1 MTYLCDY
8 CGELFSTYW
17 SCKGHIKKIHKLT
30 EDKSVSIIHKKH
42 HTQEYFQC
50 DQCNK
55 TFTVR
60 KSLLRHVSEQ
70 HEPHRFSCPHC
81 NFHTNRKYRLNE
93 HKKTH
98 GVKDLIP
105 KPKESITLQ
114 NVGEQTVSQP
124 ASPEILNFKII
135 VEVDQNQIQ
144 DVIISREQH
153 KVSS

>member
-1 MTYLCDY
+1 MTYLCDD

-17 SCKGHIKKIHKLT
+17 SWKGHIKKIHKLT
-30 EDKSVSIIHKKH
+30 EYKSVSIIHKKH

-55 TFTVR
+55 TLKGR
-60 KSLLRHVSEQ
+60 QNLSRHVSEQ
-70 HEPHRFSCPHC
+70 HEAHRFSCPHC

-98 GVKDLIP
+98 VVKDLIP

-114 NVGEQTVSQP
+114 NVEEQTVSQT
-124 ASPEILNFKII
+124 ASSEILNFKII
-135 VEVDQNQIQ
+135 VEVDQNRIQ
-144 DVIISREQH
+144 NVIISWEKH
-153 KVSS
+153 EVSS

>member
-1 MTYLCDY
+1 M
-8 CGELFSTYW
+8 
-17 SCKGHIKKIHKLT
+17 
-30 EDKSVSIIHKKH
+30 
-42 HTQEYFQC
+42 
-50 DQCNK
+50 
-55 TFTVR
+55 
-60 KSLLRHVSEQ
+60 SEQ
-70 HEPHRFSCPHC
+70 HEAHRFTCPHC